1 MMTLFN
7 NTASWCGVKKS
18 SKIRKKGF
26 LSDSSK
32 TQVSI
37 LRPLITF
44 FFYARYVL
52 LQRERERERNT
63 HTSADKERFT
73 TGFVFFSPP
82 SSPSEE

>member
-1 MMTLFN
+1 MTLFN
-7 NTASWCGVKKS
+7 NNCQLVWCKKS
-18 SKIRKKGF
+18 AKIRKKGV
-26 LSDSSK
+26 SDSSK
-32 TQVSI
+32 TQISI

-52 LQRERERERNT
+52 LQRERERNT
-63 HTSADKERFT
+63 HTSADKEHFT